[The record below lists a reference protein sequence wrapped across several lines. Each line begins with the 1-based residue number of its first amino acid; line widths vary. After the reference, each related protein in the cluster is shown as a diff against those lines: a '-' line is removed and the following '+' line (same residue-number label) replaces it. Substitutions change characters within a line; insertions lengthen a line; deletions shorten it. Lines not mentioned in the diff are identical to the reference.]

1 MNIEDN
7 KACVVIIPEENQSVV
22 GGNTLKID
30 PKVDAFCKKYWLTVE
45 MGIRI
50 QKA

>member
-1 MNIEDN
+1 MTIEEN
-7 KACVVIIPEENQSVV
+7 KASVVIIPEENQSA
-22 GGNTLKID
+22 GGGKTLKTE
-30 PKVDAFCKKYWLTVE
+30 PKVDAFCKKYRLTVE